1 MPRSETLTSV
11 GLFFATLGSV
21 YLVYGFLWTGGN
33 PLTEADAAVKAAS
46 FAGTLMA
53 ILLAHEMGHWIV
65 ARRHGFALSLPYFIP
80 FPAAFGTFGAVI
92 RLRSFPKSRTALL
105 EMGAAGPLAGFVVAA
120 LAIALALPATGPA
133 PPLPDIPLEAMA
145 WPSWLGPL
153 TGLLEWA
160 FPAPPPGHVEVL
172 IFANPPLMDVLGTL
186 LLGEPPGRLD
196 ELAPMAL
203 AGWVGCLL
211 TAMNLLP
218 IGQLD
223 GGHIMAGL
231 WPKQAQRISKLLLG
245 VVLAAGIL
253 WTPWAVWAALLF
265 FFRGYENLQVPAEP
279 KLTNRAWVVLAFV
292 VLAFALSFMPVPME
306 PDFLPVVAP

>member
-1 MPRSETLTSV
+1 M
-11 GLFFATLGSV
+11 GLFFATLVSV

-33 PLTEADAAVKAAS
+33 PLTQADAAGKAAS

-92 RLRSFPKSRTALL
+92 RLRSLPKSRTALL

-120 LAIALALPATGPA
+120 AAIALSLSDTGPA
-133 PPLPDIPLEAMA
+133 PPMPDIPSIGIN
-145 WPSWLGPL
+145 WPGWLGPIQGVL
-153 TGLLEWA
+153 DYA
-160 FPAPPPGHVEVL
+160 FPPPPPGHAEVL
-172 IFANPPLMDVLGTL
+172 IFANPPLMDFLGTL
-186 LLGEPPGRLD
+186 QLGAPPGRFD

-231 WPKQAQRISKLLLG
+231 WPSKAQQLSKLLLG
-245 VVLAAGIL
+245 VVLAAGLL
-253 WTPWAVWAALLF
+253 WPPWAVWAGLLF
-265 FFRGYENLQVPAEP
+265 FFRGYENLNVPQEP
-279 KLTNRAWVVLAFV
+279 KLTMRAWLVLVLV

-306 PDFLPVVAP
+306 PDFLPVSTP

>member
-1 MPRSETLTSV
+1 M
-11 GLFFATLGSV
+11 GLFFATLCSV

-33 PLTEADAAVKAAS
+33 PLTEADAAGKAAS

-92 RLRSFPKSRTALL
+92 RLRSMPKSRTALL

-120 LAIALALPATGPA
+120 VAIALALPETGPA
-133 PPLPDIPLEAMA
+133 PPLPDIASVAME
-145 WPSWLGPL
+145 WPAWLGPL
-153 TGLLEWA
+153 QGVLDYA
-160 FPAPPPGHVEVL
+160 FPPPPPGHAEVL
-172 IFANPPLMDVLGTL
+172 IFANPPLMDLLGTL
-186 LLGEPPGRLD
+186 QLGAPPGRFD

-231 WPKQAQRISKLLLG
+231 WPGQAQRISKLLLG
-245 VVLAAGIL
+245 VVLAAGLL

-265 FFRGYENLQVPAEP
+265 FFRGYENLEVPREP
-279 KLTNRAWVVLAFV
+279 KLTTRAWVVLAFV
-292 VLAFALSFMPVPME
+292 ALAFALSFMPVPME
-306 PDFLPVVAP
+306 PDFLPVAIP